1 MIIRKATPADARG
14 IARVHVDSWRATYRN
29 IVADSYLDGL
39 TYEAREQLWNE
50 NLKDNNNYV
59 AEDDNGVIVGFAN
72 GGKERTGE
80 YADLEGELYAIYI
93 LPEFLGRGIGRRL
106 VECVAEDL
114 MKQGMN
120 SMLVWVLKDNGSRK
134 FYEKMGGLAVDS
146 KTIKVAGEELVEVA
160 YGWEEISQL
169 IGSGQKTSQ

>member
-1 MIIRKATPADARG
+1 MIIRKAKLTDARG

-39 TYEAREQLWNE
+39 TYEARERLWNE
-50 NLKDNNNYV
+50 NLKNDNNYV
-59 AEDDNGVIVGFAN
+59 AEDENGVITGFAT

-93 LPEFLGRGIGRRL
+93 LPEFLGRGIGQRL
-106 VECVAEDL
+106 VERVAEDL

-120 SMLVWVLKDNGSRK
+120 SMLVWVLKDNSSRQ
-134 FYEKMGGLAVDS
+134 FYEEMGGREVDS
-146 KTIKVAGEELVEVA
+146 KTIRIAGKDLVEVA
-160 YGWEEISQL
+160 YGWEDLSQL
-169 IGSGQKTSQ
+169 IGSGQKASQ